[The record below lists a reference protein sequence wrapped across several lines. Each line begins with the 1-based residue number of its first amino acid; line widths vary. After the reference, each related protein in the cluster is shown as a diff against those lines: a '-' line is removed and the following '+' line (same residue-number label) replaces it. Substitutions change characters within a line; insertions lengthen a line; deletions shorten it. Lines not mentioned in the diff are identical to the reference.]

1 MTVQSYH
8 DDTTFVKS
16 IKRVQSSR
24 KKTVVLARISADEL
38 LLQKRTIDLFKST
51 GECAAFRIVPNALFT
66 GYLDTIVRISP
77 FICIYVS
84 RYAFYVCMFTC
95 ISRVRTHT
103 YNIHT
108 FPFFFFSFLPNLFDT
123 FKNALFAY

>member
-77 FICIYVS
+77 FICIYVLGMRS
-84 RYAFYVCMFTC
+84 MYACITC
-95 ISRVRTHT
+95 ISRVRTDT
-103 YNIHT
+103 YT
-108 FPFFFFSFLPNLFDT
+108 YTPFPFFSFPS
-123 FKNALFAY
+123 